1 MYSMSVN
8 SAEPAVR
15 GPNQGERNPAAK
27 LTENQ
32 VRAIRTAV
40 AAGGTL
46 RHIAKAFGVSERTA
60 RHIVRGTTWRVLDGS
75 GGVA

>member
-27 LTENQ
+27 LTEDQ
-32 VRAIRTAV
+32 VKVIRAAV

-46 RHIAKAFGVSERTA
+46 RHIAWAFGVSERTV
-60 RHIVRGTTWRVLDGS
+60 RHIVQGTTWRVLDGS

>member
-1 MYSMSVN
+1 MCSMSVN

-27 LTENQ
+27 LTEAQ
-32 VRAIRTAV
+32 VRAIRAAV

-46 RHIAKAFGVSERTA
+46 RHVARAFGVSERTA
-60 RHIVRGTTWRVLDGS
+60 RHIVRGTTWRVIDGS